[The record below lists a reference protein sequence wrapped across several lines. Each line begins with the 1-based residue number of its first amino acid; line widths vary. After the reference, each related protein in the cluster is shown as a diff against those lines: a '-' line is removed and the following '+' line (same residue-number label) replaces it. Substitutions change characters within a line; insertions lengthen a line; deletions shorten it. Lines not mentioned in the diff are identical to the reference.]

1 LHLKRLVSTC
11 LRRAA
16 VSAGEAR
23 VVSLGSTI
31 RPEADPPMH
40 PTALRSAV
48 LAAALA
54 AALLSA
60 PEVLAQAT
68 QQVTPTQQAP
78 DRVAPPTIGPTPVE
92 ISAETRRA
100 QEAAA
105 AGRAVEALD
114 ALDEAAVLIA
124 EKMPLTIR
132 RATYVAEEPQGFGV
146 FNPRDSTTFTA
157 GQALLVY
164 AELAGQGWRRS
175 GDIFRTDLVLDFEL
189 RRADGQSLVAQQA
202 FNTIAT
208 ASRRRN
214 REFFLYVTYSFTGI
228 EPGDYVVRTTVR
240 DRVGNKQSSFDLA
253 FQIRQ

>member
-1 LHLKRLVSTC
+1 MSMRSPVS
-11 LRRAA
+11 
-16 VSAGEAR
+16 
-23 VVSLGSTI
+23 I
-31 RPEADPPMH
+31 P
-40 PTALRSAV
+40 V
-48 LAAALA
+48 LAALALFAALPA
-54 AALLSA
+54 AA
-60 PEVLAQAT
+60 QT

-78 DRVAPPTIGPTPVE
+78 DRVAPAPLGPTPTD
-92 ISAETRRA
+92 ISAEARRA

-114 ALDEAAVLIA
+114 ALDEAAIA
-124 EKMPLTIR
+124 ISEKMPLTIR
-132 RATYVAEEPQGFGV
+132 RATFVAEEPQGYGV
-146 FNPRDSTTFTA
+146 FNPRDSTSFEI
-157 GQALLVY
+157 GQPLLVY

-214 REFFLYVTYSFTGI
+214 REFFLYVTYSFSGL

-240 DRVGNKQSSFDLA
+240 DRAGNKQTAFDLTFA
-253 FQIRQ
+253 VRR

>member
-1 LHLKRLVSTC
+1 MRKPVSIPAIIA
-11 LRRAA
+11 LALM
-16 VSAGEAR
+16 AG
-23 VVSLGSTI
+23 V
-31 RPEADPPMH
+31 P
-40 PTALRSAV
+40 
-48 LAAALA
+48 AAA
-54 AALLSA
+54 
-60 PEVLAQAT
+60 QT

-78 DRVAPPTIGPTPVE
+78 DRVAPAPVGPAPTD
-92 ISAETRRA
+92 ISAEARRA

-114 ALDEAAVLIA
+114 ALDEAAIA
-124 EKMPLTIR
+124 ISEKMPLTIR
-132 RATYVAEEPQGFGV
+132 RATFVAEEPQGYGV
-146 FNPRDSTTFTA
+146 FNPRDSTSFEI
-157 GQALLVY
+157 GQPLLVY

-214 REFFLYVTYSFTGI
+214 REFFLYVTYSFSGL

-240 DRVGNKQSSFDLA
+240 DRAGNKQTAFDLTFA
-253 FQIRQ
+253 VRR

>member
-1 LHLKRLVSTC
+1 MIVTASFRSGAV
-11 LRRAA
+11 AA
-16 VSAGEAR
+16 
-23 VVSLGSTI
+23 L
-31 RPEADPPMH
+31 
-40 PTALRSAV
+40 V
-48 LAAALA
+48 LAAW
-54 AALLSA
+54 LSA
-60 PEVLAQAT
+60 PAECLAQAT

-78 DRVAPPTIGPTPVE
+78 DRVAPPAIGPTPVD

-100 QEAAA
+100 QEAAS

-114 ALDEAAVLIA
+114 ALDEAATAIS

-132 RATYVAEEPQGFGV
+132 RATFVAEEPQGYGV
-146 FNPRDSTTFTA
+146 FNPRDSTSFEA
-157 GQALLVY
+157 GQPLLVY

-175 GDIFRTDLVLDFEL
+175 GDIFRTDIVLDFEL

-240 DRVGNKQSSFDLA
+240 DRVGAKQTSFDLT
-253 FQIRQ
+253 FSVRR

>member
-1 LHLKRLVSTC
+1 MRL
-11 LRRAA
+11 
-16 VSAGEAR
+16 SASNPA
-23 VVSLGSTI
+23 SL
-31 RPEADPPMH
+31 
-40 PTALRSAV
+40 
-48 LAAALA
+48 ALA
-54 AALLSA
+54 VLLSA
-60 PEVLAQAT
+60 TVAQAQT
-68 QQVTPTQQAP
+68 QQVAPTQQAP
-78 DRVAPPTIGPTPVE
+78 DRVAPAPVGPTPTD

-105 AGRAVEALD
+105 AGRSVEALD
-114 ALDEAAVLIA
+114 ALDEAAISVS

-132 RATYVAEEPQGFGV
+132 RATFVAEEPQGYGV
-146 FNPRDSTTFTA
+146 FNPRDSTSFEI
-157 GQALLVY
+157 GQPLLVY

-214 REFFLYVTYSFTGI
+214 REFFLYMTYSFSGL

-240 DRVGNKQSSFDLA
+240 DRAGNKQTAFDLTFA
-253 FQIRQ
+253 VRR

>member
-1 LHLKRLVSTC
+1 MRLSVSIPAC
-11 LRRAA
+11 L
-16 VSAGEAR
+16 
-23 VVSLGSTI
+23 
-31 RPEADPPMH
+31 
-40 PTALRSAV
+40 
-48 LAAALA
+48 ALA
-54 AALLSA
+54 TLLVA
-60 PEVLAQAT
+60 PVAQGQT

-78 DRVAPPTIGPTPVE
+78 DRVAPAPVGPTPTD

-114 ALDEAAVLIA
+114 ALDEAAIA
-124 EKMPLTIR
+124 VSEKMPLTIR
-132 RATYVAEEPQGFGV
+132 RATFVAEEPQGYGV
-146 FNPRDSTTFTA
+146 FNPRDSTSFEI
-157 GQALLVY
+157 GQPLLVY

-214 REFFLYVTYSFTGI
+214 REFFLYMTYSFSGL

-240 DRVGNKQSSFDLA
+240 DQAGNKQTSFDLSFA
-253 FQIRQ
+253 VRR

>member
-1 LHLKRLVSTC
+1 MRSPVS
-11 LRRAA
+11 
-16 VSAGEAR
+16 
-23 VVSLGSTI
+23 I
-31 RPEADPPMH
+31 P
-40 PTALRSAV
+40 AV
-48 LAAALA
+48 LVL
-54 AALLSA
+54 ALLFA
-60 PEVLAQAT
+60 VPAAEAQT

-78 DRVAPPTIGPTPVE
+78 DRVVPAPLGPTPTD
-92 ISAETRRA
+92 ISAEVRRA

-114 ALDEAAVLIA
+114 ALDEAAIAIA
-124 EKMPLTIR
+124 ERMPLTIR
-132 RATYVAEEPQGFGV
+132 RATFVAEEPQGYGV
-146 FNPRDSTTFTA
+146 FNPRDSTSFEI
-157 GQALLVY
+157 GQPLLVY

-214 REFFLYVTYSFTGI
+214 REFFLYVTYSFSGL

-240 DRVGNKQSSFDLA
+240 DRAGNKQTAFDLTFA
-253 FQIRQ
+253 VRR

>member
-1 LHLKRLVSTC
+1 MRSPVSIP
-11 LRRAA
+11 AA
-16 VSAGEAR
+16 
-23 VVSLGSTI
+23 L
-31 RPEADPPMH
+31 
-40 PTALRSAV
+40 V
-48 LAAALA
+48 LALLFAVPAA
-54 AALLSA
+54 
-60 PEVLAQAT
+60 EAQT

-78 DRVAPPTIGPTPVE
+78 DRVAPAPLGPTPTD
-92 ISAETRRA
+92 ISAEARRA

-114 ALDEAAVLIA
+114 ALDEAAIAIA
-124 EKMPLTIR
+124 ERMPLTIR
-132 RATYVAEEPQGFGV
+132 RATFVAEEPQGYGV
-146 FNPRDSTTFTA
+146 FNPRDSTSFEV
-157 GQALLVY
+157 GQPLLVY

-214 REFFLYVTYSFTGI
+214 REFFLYVTYSFSGL

-240 DRVGNKQSSFDLA
+240 DRAGNKQTAFDLTFA
-253 FQIRQ
+253 VRR

>member
-1 LHLKRLVSTC
+1 MRLSVSIPAC
-11 LRRAA
+11 L
-16 VSAGEAR
+16 
-23 VVSLGSTI
+23 
-31 RPEADPPMH
+31 
-40 PTALRSAV
+40 ALATL
-48 LAAALA
+48 LAA
-54 AALLSA
+54 
-60 PEVLAQAT
+60 PVAQGQT

-78 DRVAPPTIGPTPVE
+78 DRVAPAPVGPTPTD

-114 ALDEAAVLIA
+114 ALDEAAIA
-124 EKMPLTIR
+124 VSEKMPLTIR
-132 RATYVAEEPQGFGV
+132 RATFVAEEPQGYGV
-146 FNPRDSTTFTA
+146 FNPRDSTSFEI
-157 GQALLVY
+157 GQPLLVY

-214 REFFLYVTYSFTGI
+214 REFFLYMTYSFSGL

-240 DRVGNKQSSFDLA
+240 DRAGNKQTAFDLT
-253 FQIRQ
+253 FSVRR

>member
-1 LHLKRLVSTC
+1 
-11 LRRAA
+11 
-16 VSAGEAR
+16 
-23 VVSLGSTI
+23 
-31 RPEADPPMH
+31 MH
-40 PTALRSAV
+40 PTALLSAACAGF
-48 LAAALA
+48 LAASLLA
-54 AALLSA
+54 SPAA
-60 PEVLAQAT
+60 LAQAT

-78 DRVAPPTIGPTPVE
+78 DRVAPVPIGPTPVE

-100 QEAAA
+100 QEAASS
-105 AGRAVEALD
+105 GRAVEALD
-114 ALDEAAVLIA
+114 ALDEAAALVA

-132 RATYVAEEPQGFGV
+132 RATFVAEEPQGYGV
-146 FNPRDSTTFTA
+146 FNPRDSTSFATR
-157 GQALLVY
+157 QPLLVY
-164 AELAGQGWRRS
+164 AELAGQGWRQS

-228 EPGDYVVRTTVR
+228 EPGEYVVRTTVR

-253 FQIRQ
+253 FSIRQ

>member
-1 LHLKRLVSTC
+1 MRLSVSIPAC
-11 LRRAA
+11 L
-16 VSAGEAR
+16 
-23 VVSLGSTI
+23 
-31 RPEADPPMH
+31 
-40 PTALRSAV
+40 
-48 LAAALA
+48 ALA
-54 AALLSA
+54 TLLVA
-60 PEVLAQAT
+60 PVAQGQT

-78 DRVAPPTIGPTPVE
+78 DRVAPAPVGPTPTD

-114 ALDEAAVLIA
+114 ALDEAAIA
-124 EKMPLTIR
+124 VSEKMPLTIR
-132 RATYVAEEPQGFGV
+132 RATFVAEEPQGYGV
-146 FNPRDSTTFTA
+146 FNPRDSTSFEI
-157 GQALLVY
+157 GQPLLVY

-214 REFFLYVTYSFTGI
+214 REFFLYMTYSFSGL

-240 DRVGNKQSSFDLA
+240 DRAGNKQTAFDLT
-253 FQIRQ
+253 FSVRR

>member
-1 LHLKRLVSTC
+1 MRLSVSIPAC
-11 LRRAA
+11 L
-16 VSAGEAR
+16 
-23 VVSLGSTI
+23 
-31 RPEADPPMH
+31 
-40 PTALRSAV
+40 
-48 LAAALA
+48 ALA
-54 AALLSA
+54 TLLVA
-60 PEVLAQAT
+60 PVAQGQT

-78 DRVAPPTIGPTPVE
+78 DRVAPAAVGPTPTD

-114 ALDEAAVLIA
+114 ALDEAAIA
-124 EKMPLTIR
+124 VSEKMPLTIR
-132 RATYVAEEPQGFGV
+132 RATFVAEEPQGYGV
-146 FNPRDSTTFTA
+146 FNPRDSTSFEI
-157 GQALLVY
+157 GQPLLVY

-214 REFFLYVTYSFTGI
+214 REFFLYMTYSFSGL

-240 DRVGNKQSSFDLA
+240 DRAGNKQTAFDLT
-253 FQIRQ
+253 FSVRR